1 MKLYLNNQATVFF
14 FLLLVIV
21 SLLYSSTF
29 HAPFNF
35 DDEAVV
41 KFEIAQNQAHL
52 WFEEFYPPRYRH
64 LFYSSLIFN
73 YSHGGLNPFGYHL
86 VNTSLHFFTSIVIFF
101 IASITIE
108 KGFSLRKKEAFL
120 IASLTTLL
128 FAINPVNSE
137 TVNYISARAVGMSS
151 FFYLSALLSFI
162 LGSFRKQKA
171 ISRLLFYLLSLAC
184 FLASILSKE
193 TALTFPIVLILY
205 DVCFMRKDEWAP
217 LKNRLLFFYLP
228 LFLCGAF
235 AVFKVISLKAMII
248 HWWQRIDVEYGLK
261 QIQIIGHGVRL
272 ILFPIGQTFDYD
284 FPNTFFTT
292 NTLLTTAS
300 LFALGIVLAIALYLP
315 KARAMV
321 LFCVFWFFITLAP
334 TNSILPR
341 SDLLSERNLYLP
353 SFGILFLLAIG
364 IYRLVIASQNQL
376 LGKKIGAY
384 CLTILFILQVVL
396 LYERNLIYRSNTL
409 LWEDTLKK
417 SPGKL
422 RALHNLSHF
431 YIGEKNYT
439 KAFITLR
446 SLAKSKAS
454 PHYIAY
460 AHSNLGSIYLQL
472 GDYLK
477 AENEFKSGIKA
488 KPSLP
493 TNYFNLGTLLAS
505 QGRNLE
511 AKKYYEKAEDLYKN
525 YKWGYQTPA
534 ELYINKARLL
544 LKLRLYDEAESS
556 INDYLTSI
564 KIPFTSVEPDRVPG
578 SGPGYFILANIYSAT
593 GRLEQA
599 LYEYSLVGDEPKLKA
614 EAHNNRAL
622 IFIKKNSFKRAF
634 EELNQ
639 AITISPNLID
649 AHYNLGNL
657 LIQTNG
663 DSIKARQHLEK
674 ALKLTTSQEVANR
687 IKGALKTLP

>member
-1 MKLYLNNQATVFF
+1 MKLYLNNQAAVFF

-73 YSHGGLNPFGYHL
+73 HSYGGLNPFGYHL

-108 KGFSLRKKEAFL
+108 KGLSLRKKEAFL

-162 LGSFRKQKA
+162 IGSFSKQNPV
-171 ISRLLFYLLSLAC
+171 SRLLFYLLSLAC

-261 QIQIIGHGVRL
+261 QIQIIGHSARL

-284 FPNTFFTT
+284 FPDTFFTT
-292 NTLLTTAS
+292 NILLTTAP

-353 SFGILFLLAIG
+353 SFGILFLLTIG

-376 LGKKIGAY
+376 LVKKIGAY
-384 CLTILFILQVVL
+384 CLTILFILLVVL

-409 LWEDTLKK
+409 LWEDTLEK

-431 YIGEKNYT
+431 YIGEKNCQ
-439 KAFITLR
+439 APP
-446 SLAKSKAS
+446 AAGC
-454 PHYIAY
+454 P
-460 AHSNLGSIYLQL
+460 
-472 GDYLK
+472 
-477 AENEFKSGIKA
+477 
-488 KPSLP
+488 KP
-493 TNYFNLGTLLAS
+493 LLAS
-505 QGRNLE
+505 L
-511 AKKYYEKAEDLYKN
+511 
-525 YKWGYQTPA
+525 
-534 ELYINKARLL
+534 
-544 LKLRLYDEAESS
+544 
-556 INDYLTSI
+556 
-564 KIPFTSVEPDRVPG
+564 
-578 SGPGYFILANIYSAT
+578 
-593 GRLEQA
+593 
-599 LYEYSLVGDEPKLKA
+599 
-614 EAHNNRAL
+614 
-622 IFIKKNSFKRAF
+622 
-634 EELNQ
+634 
-639 AITISPNLID
+639 
-649 AHYNLGNL
+649 
-657 LIQTNG
+657 
-663 DSIKARQHLEK
+663 
-674 ALKLTTSQEVANR
+674 
-687 IKGALKTLP
+687 